1 MRSKA
6 LVAIA
11 VVWAGAAV
19 LSAGSLRG
27 ATGGP
32 APAGLPF
39 PLIERFEHF
48 GPADGLPAWKVHC
61 VLADKGKVWV
71 GTTKGLALLEKG
83 KFTVIGPDQGLSHSV
98 VTALAVDPAN
108 GDLWAGTLRG
118 LNRISAGK
126 IETFTQTNSG
136 MPNNVVY
143 SVTVGHGAVWVATAA
158 GVGRRDAKSGS
169 WSLYDAT
176 NAIFHEPWTY
186 AVTLSPD
193 KLYVGVWAGGIV
205 EHDFARGTWKE
216 YRDPDGEFELDLAPD
231 DGPISDIS
239 SWATWEDGILWQ
251 ASYFGVARYD
261 GSRWK
266 SYLEKKTPLVSNF
279 VNFITAKGK
288 VAWICTDRGLTVTDG
303 TSWANYRGLEKGG
316 ATLEIT
322 RPGSALETRRMAT
335 GPSNNFILGAS
346 LTDNEVWLA
355 TSHGL
360 TRAVLAGRGGQAAE
374 RKTNAQGASR

>member
-6 LVAIA
+6 LLSTL
-11 VVWAGAAV
+11 GAALLLAV
-19 LSAGSLRG
+19 PLRALAGVP
-27 ATGGP
+27 P
-32 APAGLPF
+32 AELPF

-48 GPADGLPAWKVHC
+48 GLAQGLPAWKVHC
-61 VLADKGKVWV
+61 VLADKGKVWA
-71 GTTKGLALLEKG
+71 GTTKGLAVLEGG
-83 KFTVIGPDQGLSHSV
+83 KFTVIGPEQGLSHSV
-98 VTALAVDPAN
+98 VTTLAIDPST

-136 MPNNVVY
+136 LPNNVVY
-143 SVTVGHGAVWVATAA
+143 SVAVGHGAVWAATAA

-176 NAIFHEPWTY
+176 NTLMHEPWTY

-205 EHDFARGTWKE
+205 EQDLARGTWKE

-251 ASYFGVARYD
+251 ASYFGIARYD
-261 GSRWK
+261 GTRWK

-279 VNFITAKGK
+279 VNFIAAKGQ

-303 TSWANYRGLEKGG
+303 TSWATYKSLEKGG
-316 ATLEIT
+316 GTLEIT
-322 RPGSALETRRMAT
+322 RPGAKVETRRMAT
-335 GPSNNFILGAS
+335 AASNDFILGAS
-346 LTDNEVWLA
+346 ITESEVWLA

-360 TRAVLAGRGGQAAE
+360 TRAVLAGKRGQAAE